1 LNVCS
6 SSTSISPQLPVDG
19 EIQVLGVPPRFRE
32 VEFTEGGPAFEQEVV
47 AEDGRIDAVQ
57 HPRVDVVLLG
67 VVGSDAE
74 FPGSPANG
82 CFVEHQL
89 RQLLVGDIYV

>member
-1 LNVCS
+1 VTR
-6 SSTSISPQLPVDG
+6 TSFRAGEGSVDG
-19 EIQVLGVPPRFRE
+19 EIKILEEPPRLRE
-32 VEFTEGGPAFEQEVV
+32 VKLAEGGPAFEQEIVSEV
-47 AEDGRIDAVQ
+47 GRIDAVQ

-89 RQLLVGDIYV
+89 WQLLVGDIYV